1 MKYIKEFNESYIVT
15 LERSRKKIHQRKVDD
30 IKRFCNE
37 NLAYLIDS
45 GFSIRYFEYGKMI
58 YDGIIYIKCE
68 FS

>member
-1 MKYIKEFNESYIVT
+1 VT

-45 GFSIRYFEYGKMI
+45 GFSIRYFEMGKMI
-58 YDGIIYIKCE
+58 LVMVLIH
-68 FS
+68 

>member
-1 MKYIKEFNESYIVT
+1 MKYIKEFNESYISDS
-15 LERSRKKIHQRKVDD
+15 LKERKKIHQRKVDD

-58 YDGIIYIKCE
+58 LVMVLIH
-68 FS
+68 